1 MKPIVETAQLVETKF
16 ITLFDD
22 EHPLQLECGEKLS
35 PVTVAYE
42 TYGALNKEGT
52 NAILICHALTANA
65 HAAGFNSPDD
75 ETPGWW
81 DGLIGEQ
88 RAFDTEKYFVICP
101 NILGSC
107 YGTTGPSSINPRT
120 GEPYRLAFPPFTI
133 RDLVTVQKKLLD
145 TLGVKRLA
153 TVCGSSLGG
162 MQVLEWAIM
171 YPDFCETVIPISL
184 AAKQSAWCIGLNTAA
199 RAAIM
204 SDPVWNDGIYTE
216 QPMNGLA
223 VARMVGMLSYR
234 SAEELEQRF
243 GRRRQ
248 DSSLDQFAPDNFFE
262 VESYLHHQGQKLG
275 KRFDANTYIYLSR
288 ATDSHD
294 VTRDRAPLPEVLG
307 GIKART
313 LCIGIS
319 SDLRYPAR
327 EQKEIVRHCRNARYT
342 EINSIH
348 GHDAFLIEFDQLNA
362 IIKEFLARKSRG

>member
-1 MKPIVETAQLVETKF
+1 MKNILESAPLIQTKF

-22 EHPLQLECGEKLS
+22 EHPLELESGEKLA
-35 PVTVAYE
+35 PVAVAYE
-42 TYGALNKEGT
+42 TYGTLNQEGT

-65 HAAGFNSPDD
+65 HAAGNHSVNED
-75 ETPGWW
+75 TAGWW
-81 DGLIGEQ
+81 DGLIGPK
-88 RAFDTEKYFVICP
+88 RAFDTTKYFVVCP

-120 GEPYRLAFPPFTI
+120 GEKYRLSFPQFTI
-133 RDLVTVQKKLLD
+133 HDIVTVQKNLLD
-145 TLGVKRLA
+145 ALGVNRLA

-171 YPDFCETVIPISL
+171 YPDFCETVIPISTS
-184 AAKQSAWCIGLNTAA
+184 AKQSAWCIGLNSVV
-199 RAAIM
+199 RAAIT
-204 SDPVWNDGIYTE
+204 SDPVWNNGEYSE

-223 VARMVGMLSYR
+223 IGRMIGMLSYR

-243 GRRRQ
+243 GRRRRQ
-248 DSSLDQFAPDNFFE
+248 NSDDQFSPDNLFE
-262 VESYLHHQGQKLG
+262 VESYLRYQGQKLG

-294 VTRDRAPLPEVLG
+294 VTRDRATLPEVLG
-307 GIKART
+307 GIKARM

-319 SDLRYPAR
+319 SDLRYPTR

-348 GHDAFLIEFDQLNA
+348 GHDAFLIEFDQINA
-362 IIKEFLARKSRG
+362 IIKEFLARKSRS